1 MYPHRI
7 RLRGPWEHEP
17 VSGPEPL
24 PAPGRMTMPCRW
36 KDGGLPGFA
45 GTVRFR
51 RHFGYPGRLD
61 AFERV
66 WLTFAGLTGTAHI
79 RLNGQDLGVLADEAG
94 EFEITSLLQNR
105 NILEVEVEGP
115 EGSGLW
121 GEVALEIRCSAF
133 LRGLRASRPSP
144 STIHLTGEVAGTCEE
159 KLEFY
164 VLADRANVGYAIVH
178 AGQPFDLTIALP
190 QDTEPSLLRVE
201 LVCVAT
207 VWFASEIPL
216 PC

>member
-7 RLRGPWEHEP
+7 RLRGPWEYEP

-66 WLTFAGLTGTAHI
+66 WLTFAGLTGIAHI
-79 RLNGQDLGVLADEAG
+79 RLNGQNLGVLTAAG

-105 NILEVEVEGP
+105 NILEVDVEGQ
-115 EGSGLW
+115 ENAGLW
-121 GEVALEIRCSAF
+121 GDVALEIRCAAF
-133 LRGLRASRPSP
+133 LRDLRASRAS
-144 STIHLTGEVAGTCEE
+144 STAIHLTGEVAGVCEE
-159 KLEFY
+159 KLELY
-164 VLADRANVGYAIVH
+164 VLMNRANVGYAIVQP
-178 AGQPFDLTIALP
+178 GQPFDLTIGLP
-190 QDTEPSLLRVE
+190 RGSLPSLLRVE

-207 VWFASEIPL
+207 VWFAAEIPL